1 MGHEKIAPQPTDGA
15 NRRRSERV
23 MLKVSVLLSVTSKE
37 GMVINESTCTQVV
50 NAHGGLLGLE
60 MEIFAGQP
68 FLLTNSKTGVAR
80 ECSVVRTQPSP
91 GNRGFLVAFQFA
103 SPSPDFWPIVFPPKD
118 WQALESQVATQG
130 KWHAGE
136 N

>member
-1 MGHEKIAPQPTDGA
+1 MGHEKITTQATDGA

-23 MLKVSVLLSVTSKE
+23 MLKVSVLLSVTSKD

-60 MEIFAGQP
+60 MEIFAGES
-68 FLLTNSKTGVAR
+68 FLLTNSKTGVSR

-91 GNRGFLVAFQFA
+91 GNRGFLIAFQFA
-103 SPSPDFWPIVFPPKD
+103 TPSPDFWPVVFPPKD
-118 WQALESQVATQG
+118 WQALESQAIAQE
-130 KWHAGE
+130 K
-136 N
+136 